1 MRTFELLLWF
11 TASCAVLIEIAGP
24 SRRRVA
30 GMFAVLLIPIAALHL
45 TIEGWR
51 VHMAPTYAI
60 AAGLLVLSAGRAWSG
75 KSPVRSTL
83 RTRLLPGSPV
93 IALALTALILPS
105 LFPVYSYDVPSG
117 PYAIG
122 TSIYELVDEARDRDL
137 VVQVWYPASRAA
149 GSPSGVTPRPDLLA
163 GAYASFTGLPA
174 PLFDNLRLIRT
185 HAISNLPV
193 ANDRS
198 TFPVVLVSH
207 GPGVGNRSQ
216 SVFQLEALASHGFI
230 AVAIDHT
237 RYASTTIFP
246 DGRSIPFDPRV
257 GWPTFVDTLSTAM
270 LKTWAADASF
280 VIDQLERLNQDD
292 STALLTGRLDM
303 SRLGY
308 LGTSFGGSVV
318 VQTLTQDRRIKAG
331 VAEDGKPYFLD
342 ETLSALD
349 RPLMYMQSAAP
360 YIHATDAQLT
370 KWGLTARRFREA
382 EQDHYARQMLLF
394 SHAQGPIYNVYIRGT
409 NHVTFSDF
417 YLAVRVPDIELIPV
431 RRAHRIINDYTVA
444 FFNRYLNAS
453 PEPLVDGTTPS
464 PDPEV
469 TVASRLVGS
478 VDHAAGCRVLSGFG
492 DEPCNRRAAIGTGI
506 FQALRQR

>member
-11 TASCAVLIEIAGP
+11 AASCAVLIEIAGP
-24 SRRRVA
+24 DRRRVS
-30 GMFAVLLIPIAALHL
+30 GIFAAMLIPMAALHL
-45 TIEGWR
+45 ATEGWR
-51 VHMAPTYAI
+51 VHMIPTYVI
-60 AAGLLVLSAGRAWSG
+60 AAGLVLVPAVRWRSGTSA
-75 KSPVRSTL
+75 VRST
-83 RTRLLPGSPV
+83 RRRRLLIGSPV
-93 IALALTALILPS
+93 FGLTLVALVLPS
-105 LFPVYSYDVPSG
+105 LFPVYAYDVPSG

-122 TSIYELVDEARDRDL
+122 TSVYELDDHARERDL
-137 VVQVWYPASRAA
+137 VVQVWYPAARAT
-149 GSPSGVTPRPDLLA
+149 GSPAGVTSRPDLLA
-163 GAYASFTGLPA
+163 GAFASFTGLPA

-185 HAISNLPV
+185 HAIANLPL
-193 ANDRS
+193 APDRS

-246 DGRSIPFDPRV
+246 DGRAIPFDPTV
-257 GWPTFVDTLSTAM
+257 GWPTFVDAQSTAM
-270 LKTWAADASF
+270 LQTWAADASF

-292 STALLTGRLDM
+292 STALLTGRLDL

-318 VQTLTQDRRIKAG
+318 VQTLLQDPRIKAG
-331 VAEDGKPYFLD
+331 VAEDGKPYFL
-342 ETLSALD
+342 EEALSALD

-360 YIHATDAQLT
+360 YIHATDAQLA

-417 YLAVRVPDIELIPV
+417 YLAVRVPDSELISV

-444 FFNRYLNAS
+444 FFNRYLNGS
-453 PEPLVDGTTPS
+453 PESLVDGTTPS

-469 TVASRLVGS
+469 TVASRHAGS
-478 VDHAAGCRVLSGFG
+478 PHSAAAGR
-492 DEPCNRRAAIGTGI
+492 
-506 FQALRQR
+506 

>member
-11 TASCAVLIEIAGP
+11 AASCTVLLDIAGPGSRRIRGILTAVLIL
-24 SRRRVA
+24 
-30 GMFAVLLIPIAALHL
+30 MAALHL
-45 TIEGWR
+45 AIEGWR
-51 VHMAPTYAI
+51 VHMVPTYVI
-60 AAGLLVLSAGRAWSG
+60 AAGLLAISAARWWSG
-75 KSPVRSTL
+75 KSPARSTF
-83 RTRLLPGSPV
+83 RKRLLLGSPV
-93 IALALTALILPS
+93 IALILLAMVLPL
-105 LFPVYSYDVPSG
+105 LFPVYSYDAPSG

-122 TSIYELVDEARDRDL
+122 TSVYELVDHARERDL

-149 GSPSGVTPRPDLLA
+149 GSPAGVSPRPDLLA

-193 ANDRS
+193 ANDQA

-246 DGRSIPFDPRV
+246 DGRSIPFDPSV
-257 GWPTFVDTLSTAM
+257 GWPTFVDAQSTAM
-270 LKTWAADASF
+270 LKTWAADTSF
-280 VIDQLERLNQDD
+280 VIDQLERLNLDD
-292 STALLTGRLDM
+292 STALLTGRLDI

-318 VQTLTQDRRIKAG
+318 VQALLQDPRIKAG

-342 ETLSALD
+342 EALSALD

-360 YIHATDAQLT
+360 YIHATDAQLA
-370 KWGLTARRFREA
+370 KWGLTTRRFREA

-394 SHAQGPIYNVYIRGT
+394 SHARGPIYNVYIRGT

-417 YLAVRVPDIELIPV
+417 FLAVRVPDTELMSV
-431 RRAHRIINDYTVA
+431 RRAHRIINDYTMA
-444 FFNRYLNAS
+444 FFNRYLNGS
-453 PEPLVDGTTPS
+453 PEVLVDGTTPS

-469 TVASRLVGS
+469 TVASRHAGS
-478 VDHAAGCRVLSGFG
+478 PHSATAGR
-492 DEPCNRRAAIGTGI
+492 
-506 FQALRQR
+506 